1 MFSNDGDTDVTR
13 SFAALTQDG
22 LSKEVID
29 LSIVVPV
36 YNEHESLRLLHE
48 KIISA
53 VEPLQI
59 SWEVVYIDDGSQD
72 GSAAIL
78 HDLQRGDPHVV
89 VGRQRRN
96 FGKSLALAS
105 GFALARGK
113 YLVTMDADLQDEPG
127 EIPRLLSTL
136 EEGWDV
142 VIGWRQQRL
151 DRPQKR
157 FVSWIANSVT
167 ALLTG
172 LSVHDMN
179 TGLKAYRRDC
189 VERLSLYGDMHRY
202 IPIIAHY
209 MGFRI
214 VEVPVVHQ
222 KRRFGKSK
230 YNTSRLIRG
239 GLDLITVLFLSEYST
254 RPLHLFGTIG
264 GVLFLAGVVISAIL
278 GIEWFQG
285 MRPIGTRPLF
295 SVGIFLMLMG
305 GQIMSL
311 GLVAELI
318 VSFVQRTINPLNKT
332 IVYSSATTEPAR
344 SRPMESLPV
353 SPAKT
358 EEANASIDVDKEN
371 KQ

>member
-1 MFSNDGDTDVTR
+1 MTN
-13 SFAALTQDG
+13 LTPSG
-22 LSKEVID
+22 LPENRID
-29 LSIVVPV
+29 LSIVIPV
-36 YNEHESLRLLHE
+36 YNECESLRLLHQ
-48 KIISA
+48 KIVSA
-53 VEPLQI
+53 VEPLNI
-59 SWEVVYIDDGSQD
+59 AWEVVYIDDGSKD
-72 GSAAIL
+72 GSAEIL
-78 HDLQRGDPHVV
+78 QDLQRADPHVV
-89 VGRQRRN
+89 VGCQRRN

-105 GFALARGK
+105 GFALARGN
-113 YLVTMDADLQDEPG
+113 YLVTMDADLQDEPM
-127 EIPRLLSTL
+127 EIPHLLAKL

-151 DRPQKR
+151 DTPQKR
-157 FVSWIANSVT
+157 FVSWIANTVT
-167 ALLTG
+167 AFMTG

-230 YNTSRLIRG
+230 YNASRLLRG
-239 GLDLITVLFLSEYST
+239 GLDLITVLFLSEYSN

-264 GVLFLAGVVISAIL
+264 GVLFMAGVGISAML
-278 GIEWFQG
+278 GVEWIEG
-285 MRPIGTRPLF
+285 IRPIGTRPLF
-295 SVGIFLMLMG
+295 SVGIFLMLIG

-311 GLVAELI
+311 GLVAELM
-318 VSFVQRTINPLNKT
+318 VAFVQRTVNPLNKT
-332 IVYSSATTEPAR
+332 IVYLSPNAQSAR

-353 SPAKT
+353 SPVNT
-358 EEANASIDVDKEN
+358 QEVPEAIGADKRN
-371 KQ
+371 NP